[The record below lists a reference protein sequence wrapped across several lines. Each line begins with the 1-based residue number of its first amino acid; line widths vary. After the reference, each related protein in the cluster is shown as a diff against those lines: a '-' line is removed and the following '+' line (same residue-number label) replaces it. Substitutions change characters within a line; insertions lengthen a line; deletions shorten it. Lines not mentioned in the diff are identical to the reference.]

1 MTDYEL
7 YMSDKIYE
15 EKKLEELEM
24 ENEIVKVENNEIIVA
39 KEMVNKIIEFNK
51 AKKEMEYQEKLLK
64 DGLMEAM
71 NSVGLKKFFI
81 NGLSAVI
88 KDGTTRTTIDSK
100 RLKEECPDIYE
111 AYSKVSEVKPSLT
124 LTVEE

>member
-1 MTDYEL
+1 M
-7 YMSDKIYE
+7 
-15 EKKLEELEM
+15 
-24 ENEIVKVENNEIIVA
+24 NEIVKIENGQVVVA
-39 KEMVNKIIEFNK
+39 QEMVNKIIEFNK

-71 NSVGLKKFFI
+71 NQVGLKKFII

-88 KDGTTRTTIDSK
+88 KDGTTRTTVDSK

-111 AYSKVSEVKPSLT
+111 AYSKTSEVKSSIVLT
-124 LTVEE
+124 IAE